1 MKKIISILAV
11 CCTMYSAPILADNDT
26 DKVVGAVVGGLVG
39 STIGGGDGKILAT
52 AAGVAVGYTV
62 AGSDILKSNR
72 RKWCERHVPEKYWR
86 NKGTRRAWIK
96 GCMNREK
103 ERQERREDRA
113 YDDGYKGN

>member
-1 MKKIISILAV
+1 MKNLILVLAIFSAFH
-11 CCTMYSAPILADNDT
+11 SAPVLASSDT

-39 STIGGGDGKILAT
+39 STIGGGDGKVLAT

-62 AGSDILKSNR
+62 AGGDMLKSNR
-72 RKWCERHVPEKYWR
+72 RKWCERHVPEKYWH
-86 NKGTRRAWIK
+86 NKGTRRAWVK

-113 YDDGYKGN
+113 YSDGYRG